1 MAGTSPAMTVGAGCA
16 SELQGGGFTR
26 RYRAIRLAD
35 ITDADIGETRA
46 LLPLAFAAPASH
58 RALRMA
64 TVAAAAAWFGYLL
77 WLFDFGKLF
86 SGLDRLWVIIG
97 LMVDWPR
104 FAHWDHAA
112 LLRSMVETV
121 AMAFLG
127 TLLSSVV
134 ALPLGFLGARN
145 VIPNRVFRF
154 LTRRVFDICRGLDQL
169 IWALVFV
176 RAMGL
181 GPIAGI
187 LAIFVS
193 DTGVLAKLYAEAI
206 ENCERG
212 QVDGI
217 TATGAGHLMTLR
229 LGVLPQVLPVMLSQ
243 ALYQLESNSREATI
257 LGLVGAGGIGLR
269 LSERIQIN
277 AWDQVAYIIV
287 LILVTVAGID
297 FVSKRIRTRLIVG
310 R

>member
-1 MAGTSPAMTVGAGCA
+1 MSAT
-16 SELQGGGFTR
+16 
-26 RYRAIRLAD
+26 IRLDRIGQAD
-35 ITDADIGETRA
+35 IDAACLR
-46 LLPLAFAAPASH
+46 LPRAFAAPWTE
-58 RALRMA
+58 RAIRTALI
-64 TVAAAAAWFGYLL
+64 AAVIGWLGYLH
-77 WLFDFGKLF
+77 WLFDFGKIF
-86 SGLDRLWVIIG
+86 SGLSQLWVIIG
-97 LMVDWPR
+97 LMVDWSQ
-104 FAHWDHAA
+104 FASWDHAEI
-112 LLRSMVETV
+112 LKSMLETV
-121 AMAFLG
+121 TMAFLG
-127 TLLSSVV
+127 TLLASVV

-145 VIPNRVFRF
+145 VIPVAVLRF
-154 LTRRVFDICRGLDQL
+154 LARRVFDVFRGLDQL

-193 DTGVLAKLYAEAI
+193 DTGVLAKLYSEAI
-206 ENCERG
+206 ENAERG
-212 QVDGI
+212 QIDGI
-217 TATGAGHLMTLR
+217 RATGATGLMTLR

-287 LILVTVAGID
+287 LILVTVAIID
-297 FVSKRIRTRLIVG
+297 FVSKRIRTRLIAG

>member
-1 MAGTSPAMTVGAGCA
+1 MNQS
-16 SELQGGGFTR
+16 
-26 RYRAIRLAD
+26 IRLDDVTAAD
-35 ITDADIGETRA
+35 VGRMRA
-46 LLPLAFAAPASH
+46 LLPRAFAAPVAH
-58 RALRMA
+58 RALR
-64 TVAAAAAWFGYLL
+64 AAIVVVVAAWFGYLL
-77 WLFDFGKLF
+77 WAFDFGKIF
-86 SGLDRLWVIIG
+86 SGLDRLWVIVG
-97 LMVDWPR
+97 LMLDWSR
-104 FAHWDHAA
+104 FARWDHAE
-112 LLRSMVETV
+112 LLKSMAETV

-127 TLLSSVV
+127 TLLSSLV

-193 DTGVLAKLYAEAI
+193 DTGVLAKLYSEAI
-206 ENCERG
+206 ENAERG
-212 QVDGI
+212 QIDGI
-217 TATGAGHLMTLR
+217 RATGATGLMTLR

-287 LILVTVAGID
+287 LILITVAAID
-297 FVSKRIRTRLIVG
+297 FASRRIRTRLIVG
-310 R
+310 GNK

>member
-1 MAGTSPAMTVGAGCA
+1 MSAT
-16 SELQGGGFTR
+16 
-26 RYRAIRLAD
+26 IRLDCIAQAD
-35 ITDADIGETRA
+35 IDGARA
-46 LLPLAFAAPASH
+46 RLPRAFAASWPA
-58 RALRMA
+58 RAMRIALA
-64 TVAAAAAWFGYLL
+64 VGVVGWLGYLH
-77 WLFDFGKLF
+77 WLFDFGKIF
-86 SGLDRLWVIIG
+86 SGLSRLWVIVG
-97 LMVDWPR
+97 LMLDWSQ
-104 FAHWDHAA
+104 FASWDHVEI
-112 LLRSMVETV
+112 LKSMLETV
-121 AMAFLG
+121 TMAFLG
-127 TLLSSVV
+127 TLLASSI

-145 VIPNRVFRF
+145 VIPVAVLRF
-154 LTRRVFDICRGLDQL
+154 LSRRVFDVFRGLDQL

-193 DTGVLAKLYAEAI
+193 DTGVLAKLYSEAI
-206 ENCERG
+206 ENADSG
-212 QVDGI
+212 QMDGI
-217 TATGAGHLMTLR
+217 RASGGSSLMTLR

-287 LILVTVAGID
+287 LILITVAAID
-297 FVSKRIRTRLIVG
+297 FVSKRIRARLIVG

>member
-1 MAGTSPAMTVGAGCA
+1 MSG
-16 SELQGGGFTR
+16 
-26 RYRAIRLAD
+26 AIRLDEITLVD
-35 ITDADIGETRA
+35 IQAAKARLPRVFGRPWQDRA
-46 LLPLAFAAPASH
+46 MRLALAIAVVTY
-58 RALRMA
+58 L
-64 TVAAAAAWFGYLL
+64 GYLH
-77 WLFDFGKLF
+77 WLFDFARIF
-86 SGLDRLWVIIG
+86 SGLDRLWVVLG
-97 LMVDWPR
+97 LMVDWSQ
-104 FAHWDHAA
+104 FASWDHAEI
-112 LLRSMVETV
+112 LTSLMETV

-127 TLLSSVV
+127 TLLASVV

-145 VIPNRVFRF
+145 VIPSRVFRF
-154 LTRRVFDICRGLDQL
+154 FTRRVFDVFRGLDQL
-169 IWALVFV
+169 IWALAFV

-193 DTGVLAKLYAEAI
+193 DTGVLAKLYSEAV
-206 ENCERG
+206 ENAERG
-212 QVDGI
+212 PIDGI
-217 TATGAGHLMTLR
+217 RATGAAEVVTLR
-229 LGVLPQVLPVMLSQ
+229 LGVLPQVMPVMLSQ

-287 LILVTVAGID
+287 LILIAVAAID
-297 FVSKRIRTRLIVG
+297 FVSKWLRGRLIAG

>member
-1 MAGTSPAMTVGAGCA
+1 MSG
-16 SELQGGGFTR
+16 
-26 RYRAIRLAD
+26 AIRLGDITAAD
-35 ITDADIGETRA
+35 IAAARRRA
-46 LLPLAFAAPASH
+46 PRGFAAPWQQ
-58 RALRMA
+58 RAVRAVL
-64 TVAAAAAWFGYLL
+64 VVGVLVYLGYLQ
-77 WLFDFGKLF
+77 WLFEFGRIF
-86 SGLDRLWVIIG
+86 SGLDRLWVIVG
-97 LMVDWPR
+97 LMVNWSG
-104 FAHWDHAA
+104 FAEWDHVEILKS
-112 LLRSMVETV
+112 LLETV
-121 AMAFLG
+121 MMAFLG
-127 TLLSSVV
+127 TLLASLV

-145 VIPNRVFRF
+145 VIPNAVFQF
-154 LTRRVFDICRGLDQL
+154 LTRRVFDVFRGLDQL

-193 DTGVLAKLYAEAI
+193 DTGVLAKLNAEAI
-206 ENCERG
+206 ENAERG
-212 QVDGI
+212 QVDGVRS
-217 TATGAGHLMTLR
+217 TGASSIMTLR
-229 LGVLPQVLPVMLSQ
+229 LGILPQVLPVMLSQ

-297 FVSKRIRTRLIVG
+297 VMSRHIRARLIVG

>member
-1 MAGTSPAMTVGAGCA
+1 MT
-16 SELQGGGFTR
+16 L
-26 RYRAIRLAD
+26 AIRLDAIDAGD
-35 ITDADIGETRA
+35 IAGARA
-46 LLPLAFAAPASH
+46 RFPLAFGAPWTV
-58 RALRMA
+58 RAMRIALA
-64 TVAAAAAWFGYLL
+64 VTVLGWLGYLH
-77 WLFDFGKLF
+77 WLFDFGKIF
-86 SGLDRLWVIIG
+86 SGLDKLWVILR
-97 LMVDWPR
+97 LMVDWSG

-112 LLRSMVETV
+112 ILQSMVETV

-127 TLLSSVV
+127 TLLAAVT
-134 ALPLGFLGARN
+134 ALPLGFLGARS
-145 VIPNRVFRF
+145 VIPNGVFRF
-154 LTRRVFDICRGLDQL
+154 LTRRVFDVFRGLDQL
-169 IWALVFV
+169 VWALVFV
-176 RAMGL
+176 RAVGL

-206 ENCERG
+206 EATERG
-212 QVDGI
+212 PAEGVR
-217 TATGAGHLMTLR
+217 ATGASKLITLR
-229 LGVLPQVLPVMLSQ
+229 LGVLPQVLPIMVSQ

-287 LILVTVAGID
+287 LILITVAVID
-297 FVSKRIRTRLIVG
+297 GVSRRIRARLIGAQSAG

>member
-1 MAGTSPAMTVGAGCA
+1 MNG
-16 SELQGGGFTR
+16 
-26 RYRAIRLAD
+26 AIRLAD
-35 ITDADIGETRA
+35 ITEGDIGRARTRLPRAFGAPWSERAIHAA
-46 LLPLAFAAPASH
+46 LA
-58 RALRMA
+58 
-64 TVAAAAAWFGYLL
+64 VAIVAWLGYLH
-77 WLFDFGKLF
+77 WLFDFGRIF
-86 SGLDRLWVIIG
+86 SGLDRLWVIVG
-97 LMVDWPR
+97 LMVDWSQ
-104 FAHWDHAA
+104 FAKWDHAA
-112 LLRSMVETV
+112 LLKSMVETI

-145 VIPNRVFRF
+145 VIPYSVFRF
-154 LTRRVFDICRGLDQL
+154 FTRRMFDVFRGLDQL

-206 ENCERG
+206 ENADKG
-212 QVDGI
+212 QVESI
-217 TATGAGHLMTLR
+217 RSTGAGQLMTLR
-229 LGVLPQVLPVMLSQ
+229 LGVLPQVLPMMVSQ

-257 LGLVGAGGIGLR
+257 FGLVGAGGIGLR

-287 LILVTVAGID
+287 LILITVAAID
-297 FVSKRIRTRLIVG
+297 FVSKRIRTRLIAG

>member
-1 MAGTSPAMTVGAGCA
+1 M
-16 SELQGGGFTR
+16 SE
-26 RYRAIRLAD
+26 AIRLAD
-35 ITDADIGETRA
+35 IRQVDIDRA
-46 LLPLAFAAPASH
+46 RARFPRAFALPWRERVA
-58 RALRMA
+58 RIVLVIGALG
-64 TVAAAAAWFGYLL
+64 WLGYLH
-77 WLFDFGKLF
+77 WLFDFAKIL
-86 SGLDRLWVIIG
+86 SGLDRLWIILG
-97 LMVDWPR
+97 LMVDWSR
-104 FAHWDHAA
+104 IGSWDHVQIWQ
-112 LLRSMVETV
+112 SMLETV

-127 TLLSSVV
+127 TLLASIV
-134 ALPLGFLGARN
+134 ALPLGFMGARN
-145 VIPNRVFRF
+145 VIPSGIFRF
-154 LTRRVFDICRGLDQL
+154 LTRRVFDVFRGLDQL

-206 ENCERG
+206 ENTERG
-212 QVDGI
+212 QIEGVRSVG
-217 TATGAGHLMTLR
+217 ATELMTLR

-287 LILVTVAGID
+287 LILITVAAID

>member
-1 MAGTSPAMTVGAGCA
+1 MSEAIRLRSIDQSDIDEARARIPRAFASPLH
-16 SELQGGGFTR
+16 E
-26 RYRAIRLAD
+26 RAIRLA
-35 ITDADIGETRA
+35 
-46 LLPLAFAAPASH
+46 LAIAVVGW
-58 RALRMA
+58 L
-64 TVAAAAAWFGYLL
+64 GYLH
-77 WLFDFGKLF
+77 WLFDFGKIF
-86 SGLDRLWVIIG
+86 SGLDRLWVIVG
-97 LMVDWPR
+97 LMVDWSHI
-104 FAHWDHAA
+104 AGWDHVQIWK
-112 LLRSMVETV
+112 SMLETV

-127 TLLSSVV
+127 TLLASVV
-134 ALPLGFLGARN
+134 ALPLGFMGARN
-145 VIPNRVFRF
+145 VIPSALFRF
-154 LTRRVFDICRGLDQL
+154 LTRRVFDVFRGLDQL

-193 DTGVLAKLYAEAI
+193 DTGVLAKLYSEAI
-206 ENCERG
+206 ENAERG
-212 QVDGI
+212 QVEGI
-217 TATGAGHLMTLR
+217 RSTGASALMTLR

-287 LILVTVAGID
+287 LILITVAAID

>member
-1 MAGTSPAMTVGAGCA
+1 MNQS
-16 SELQGGGFTR
+16 
-26 RYRAIRLAD
+26 IRLDDVTAAD
-35 ITDADIGETRA
+35 VGRMRG
-46 LLPLAFAAPASH
+46 LLPRAFAAPVAQ
-58 RALRMA
+58 RALR
-64 TVAAAAAWFGYLL
+64 AAIVVVVAAWFGYLL
-77 WLFDFGKLF
+77 WAFDFGKIF
-86 SGLDRLWVIIG
+86 SGLDRLWVIVG
-97 LMVDWPR
+97 LMLDWSR
-104 FAHWDHAA
+104 FARWDHAE
-112 LLRSMVETV
+112 LLKSMAETV

-127 TLLSSVV
+127 TLLSSLV

-212 QVDGI
+212 QVEGI
-217 TATGAGHLMTLR
+217 SATGAGHLMTLR

-287 LILVTVAGID
+287 LILITVAAID
-297 FVSKRIRTRLIVG
+297 FVSKRIRTRLIAG

>member
-1 MAGTSPAMTVGAGCA
+1 MT
-16 SELQGGGFTR
+16 T
-26 RYRAIRLAD
+26 AIRLSEITEAD
-35 ITDADIGETRA
+35 VASARELMPRAFGAPWRERAVRVALAIGVV
-46 LLPLAFAAPASH
+46 LWL
-58 RALRMA
+58 
-64 TVAAAAAWFGYLL
+64 GYLH
-77 WLFDFGKLF
+77 WLFDFGKIV
-86 SGLDRLWVIIG
+86 SGLDRLWVILG
-97 LMVDWPR
+97 LMVDWSG
-104 FAHWDHAA
+104 FASWDHIEI
-112 LLRSMVETV
+112 LQSMLETV
-121 AMAFLG
+121 TMAFLG
-127 TLLSSVV
+127 SLMAAVV

-145 VIPNRVFRF
+145 VIPSAIFRF
-154 LTRRVFDICRGLDQL
+154 CTRRVFDVFRGLDQL

-176 RAMGL
+176 RAVGL

-193 DTGVLAKLYAEAI
+193 DTGVLAKLYSEAI
-206 ENCERG
+206 EAAEKG
-212 QVDGI
+212 QTEGVRS
-217 TATGAGHLMTLR
+217 TGAGSLMTLR

-287 LILVTVAGID
+287 LILVTVAAID
-297 FVSKRIRTRLIVG
+297 FVSKRIRTRLIIG

>member
-1 MAGTSPAMTVGAGCA
+1 MSEAIQLSRIRQVDIDRARARVPGAFGGSPR
-16 SELQGGGFTR
+16 Q
-26 RYRAIRLAD
+26 RAIRIA
-35 ITDADIGETRA
+35 IAVGV
-46 LLPLAFAAPASH
+46 
-58 RALRMA
+58 
-64 TVAAAAAWFGYLL
+64 VAWLGYLH
-77 WLFDFGKLF
+77 WLFDFGKIF
-86 SGLDRLWVIIG
+86 SGLGRLWVILG
-97 LMVDWPR
+97 LMVDWSQ
-104 FAHWDHAA
+104 FASWDH
-112 LLRSMVETV
+112 LEILRSMLETV
-121 AMAFLG
+121 TMAFLG
-127 TLLSSVV
+127 TLLASVV

-145 VIPNRVFRF
+145 VIPSVVFRF
-154 LTRRVFDICRGLDQL
+154 LTRRVFDVFRGLDQL

-187 LAIFVS
+187 LAIFVA
-193 DTGVLAKLYAEAI
+193 DTGVLAKLYSEAI
-206 ENCERG
+206 ENTERG
-212 QVDGI
+212 QIEGI
-217 TATGAGHLMTLR
+217 RSTGASGLITLR

-287 LILVTVAGID
+287 LILITVAAID
-297 FVSKRIRTRLIVG
+297 FISKRIRSRLIVG

>member
-1 MAGTSPAMTVGAGCA
+1 MSEALRLDRITRADVDQARARMPGAFSA
-16 SELQGGGFTR
+16 PWPR
-26 RYRAIRLAD
+26 RAIRF
-35 ITDADIGETRA
+35 A
-46 LLPLAFAAPASH
+46 L
-58 RALRMA
+58 
-64 TVAAAAAWFGYLL
+64 AAAVVGWLGYLH
-77 WLFDFGKLF
+77 WLFDFGKIF
-86 SGLDRLWVIIG
+86 TGLGRLWVIVG
-97 LMVDWPR
+97 LMIDWSQ
-104 FAHWDHAA
+104 FSTWDHVEI
-112 LLRSMVETV
+112 LSSMLETV
-121 AMAFLG
+121 TMAFLG
-127 TLLSSVV
+127 TLLASII

-145 VIPNRVFRF
+145 VIPNVVFRF
-154 LTRRVFDICRGLDQL
+154 LTRRVFDVFRGLDQL

-181 GPIAGI
+181 GPIAGV

-193 DTGVLAKLYAEAI
+193 DTGVLAKLYSEAI
-206 ENCERG
+206 EHAEEG

-217 TATGAGHLMTLR
+217 RCTGASRLMTLR

-287 LILVTVAGID
+287 LILITVAVID
-297 FVSKRIRTRLIVG
+297 FISKGIRTRLIMG

>member
-1 MAGTSPAMTVGAGCA
+1 MNG
-16 SELQGGGFTR
+16 
-26 RYRAIRLAD
+26 AIRLAD
-35 ITDADIGETRA
+35 ITEGDIGRA
-46 LLPLAFAAPASH
+46 RARLPRAFGAPWSERAIHAALA
-58 RALRMA
+58 
-64 TVAAAAAWFGYLL
+64 VAIVAWLGYLH
-77 WLFDFGKLF
+77 WLFDFGRIF
-86 SGLDRLWVIIG
+86 SGLDRLWVIVG
-97 LMVDWPR
+97 LMVDWSQ
-104 FAHWDHAA
+104 FAKWDHAA
-112 LLRSMVETV
+112 LLKSMVETI

-145 VIPNRVFRF
+145 VIPYSVFRF
-154 LTRRVFDICRGLDQL
+154 FTRRMFDVFRGLDQL

-206 ENCERG
+206 ENADKG
-212 QVDGI
+212 QVESI
-217 TATGAGHLMTLR
+217 RSTGAGQLMTLR
-229 LGVLPQVLPVMLSQ
+229 LGVLPQVLPVMVSQ
-243 ALYQLESNSREATI
+243 ALYQFESNSREATI

-287 LILVTVAGID
+287 LILITVAAID
-297 FVSKRIRTRLIVG
+297 FVSKRIRTRLIAG